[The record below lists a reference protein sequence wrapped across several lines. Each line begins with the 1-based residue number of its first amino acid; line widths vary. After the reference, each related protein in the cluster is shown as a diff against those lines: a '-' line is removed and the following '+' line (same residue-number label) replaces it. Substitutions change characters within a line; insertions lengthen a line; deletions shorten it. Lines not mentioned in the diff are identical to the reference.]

1 VKERL
6 LMSGNEAIA
15 RGAYEAGVSCGM
27 GYPGTPSTEILE
39 NFVKYPGV
47 YAEWSTNEKVAL
59 EAATGVSLAGA
70 RALVTMKHVGL
81 NVALD
86 AFMTLAYTGINAGLV
101 VVSADDPDMHSSQNE
116 QDNRVLGRFAGVPVI
131 EPSSSQEAKDFM
143 IQAFDISEEFG
154 LPVLFRITTRTA
166 HSKSVV
172 EAESGCMPAR
182 IKKPLDIPWEKYVMM
197 PMNARKRRQELLKKQ
212 ELLAGFAEKTGLNTV
227 EPGSKDMGIIT
238 SGIAYQYVKEIFPKK
253 SIFKLGLLNPL
264 AIGRIKKFAAKVKK
278 LYVVEELEPFIEEQ
292 LKAAGIK
299 VIGKDI
305 IPVYGEL
312 NPDIVSEAFKPKRKI
327 KDIEE
332 TIIPARPPVLC
343 PGCPHRGVFY
353 ALSKLG
359 VTVTGDIGCYTLG
372 ALPPLSA
379 MNTCIDM
386 GAAINHA
393 YGIEKAGEPY
403 DKVAAVIGDSTFIH
417 SGITGI
423 VNLVYNK
430 GNTLVIILDNR
441 TTAMTGTQ
449 PHPGAGPTLAGDE
462 TTNIDME
469 KLVAALGVKEVA
481 VIDPYNLRLTENV
494 IKDFITKTGPKVII
508 ARRECVL
515 IDKRKQQAFYIDRQ
529 ICDECG
535 KCMELGCPAIEKENG
550 THTINPGL
558 CTGCAMCVV
567 LCPKKAIKIRK
578 I

>member
-1 VKERL
+1 MKERI

-15 RGAYEAGVSCGM
+15 LGAYEAGVSCGM

-39 NFVKYPGV
+39 NFVKYPDV

-59 EAATGVSLAGA
+59 ETATGVSLGGA

-101 VVSADDPDMHSSQNE
+101 VISADDPSMHSSQNE
-116 QDNRVLGRFAGVPVI
+116 QDNRILGRFAGVPVI
-131 EPSSSQEAKDFM
+131 EPSSSQEAKDF
-143 IQAFDISEEFG
+143 IADAFNISEKFD

-172 EAESGCMPAR
+172 EAEKEFKPNR
-182 IKKPLDIPWEKYVMM
+182 IKKPMDIPWQKYVMM
-197 PMNARKRRQELLKKQ
+197 PMNAIKRRQELIKKQ
-212 ELLAGFAEKTGLNTV
+212 ALLQGFAEKTGLNTIKIK
-227 EPGSKDMGIIT
+227 SKDIGFIT
-238 SGIAYQYVKEIFPKK
+238 SGIAYQHVKEVFPEK

-264 AIGRIKKFAAKVKK
+264 PVEKIKAFAKKVKK

-292 LKAAGIK
+292 MKAAGIK
-299 VIGKDI
+299 VTGKEI
-305 IPVYGEL
+305 IPIYGEL
-312 NPDIVSEAFKPKRKI
+312 NPDIISAAFKIKGKEKEKEKI
-327 KDIEE
+327 DV
-332 TIIPARPPVLC
+332 PSRPPVLC

-353 ALSKLG
+353 VLSKLG
-359 VTVTGDIGCYTLG
+359 ITVTGDIGCYTLG

-379 MNTCIDM
+379 MSTCIDM

-393 YGIEKAGEPY
+393 YGIEKAGGQY
-403 DKVAAVIGDSTFIH
+403 DKTAAVIGDSTFIH
-417 SGITGI
+417 SGITGVI
-423 VNLVYNK
+423 NLVYNK

-449 PHPGAGPTLAGDE
+449 PHPGAGPTISGAE
-462 TTNIDME
+462 TTNVDIE
-469 KLVAALGVKEVA
+469 KLVAAIGVAEIA
-481 VIDPYNLRLTENV
+481 VIDPYNLKLTENV
-494 IKDFITKTGPKVII
+494 IKDFLIKKGPKVII

-515 IDKRKQQAFYIDRQ
+515 ITKRKQTDFYIDRQ
-529 ICDECG
+529 ICNDCG
-535 KCMELGCPAIEKENG
+535 KCMELGCPAILKEEG
-550 THTINPGL
+550 QHKIDPAL
-558 CTGCAMCVV
+558 CTGCAMCVA
-567 LCPKKAIKIRK
+567 LCPEKAIKIRR

>member
-1 VKERL
+1 MKERL

-116 QDNRVLGRFAGVPVI
+116 QDNRVLGRFAGVPMI
-131 EPSSSQEAKDFM
+131 EPASSQEAKDFI
-143 IQAFDISEEFG
+143 IQAFDISEKFG
-154 LPVLFRITTRTA
+154 LPVLFGITTRTA

-172 EAESGCMPAR
+172 EVESECTPAK

-212 ELLAGFAEKTGLNTV
+212 ALLAGFAEKAALNTI

-238 SGIAYQYVKEIFPKK
+238 SGIAYQYVKEIFPDK

-264 AIGRIKKFAAKVKK
+264 AIGRIKKFAKKVKK
-278 LYVVEELEPFIEEQ
+278 LYVVEELEPFIEDQ

-299 VIGKDI
+299 VRGKDI
-305 IPVYGEL
+305 IPVFGEL
-312 NPDIVSEAFKPKRKI
+312 NPDIVSEAFKPKHKI

-332 TIIPARPPVLC
+332 TNIPSRPPVLC

-359 VTVTGDIGCYTLG
+359 VIVTGDIGCYTLG

-393 YGIEKAGEPY
+393 FGIEKAGEPY

-449 PHPGAGPTLAGDE
+449 PHPGAGPTLQGVE

-469 KLVAALGVKEVA
+469 KLVIALGVKQVA
-481 VIDPYNLRLTENV
+481 VIDPYNLKLTENV
-494 IKDFITKTGPKVII
+494 IKDFIGKTGPKVII

-515 IDKRKQQAFYIDRQ
+515 IDKRKQQVFYIDRQ

-535 KCMELGCPAIEKENG
+535 KCMELGCPAIEKEKG
-550 THTINPGL
+550 AHTINAGL

-567 LCPKKAIKIRK
+567 LCPQKAIKIRK
-578 I
+578 